1 MAKKAEQ
8 VPVKV
13 SGEVSKHPWLDLR
26 REIDDVFDRFSRGWQ
41 TPRWPAWDMFK
52 DFDVPFARA
61 SSLPQVDVSET
72 NSAYEVSAELPGV
85 EEKDMDVSISDGML
99 VIKGEKRDER
109 EKKAKDYHLTERSY
123 GEFRRSFRVPD
134 NVEPDKITASF
145 SKGVLKVSLPKSK
158 KTTSKERSIPVKDA

>member
-1 MAKKAEQ
+1 MAKKADK
-8 VPVKV
+8 VPVKA
-13 SGEVSKHPWLDLR
+13 SSEVTKHPWLDLR
-26 REIDDVFDRFSRGWQ
+26 REVDDVFDRFSRGWG

-72 NSAYEVSAELPGV
+72 SSAYEVSAELPGV

>member
-1 MAKKAEQ
+1 VAKKAEQ
-8 VPVKV
+8 VPVKA
-13 SGEVSKHPWLDLR
+13 SSEVTKHPWLDLR
-26 REIDDVFDRFSRGWQ
+26 REVDEVFDRFSRGWG

>member
-1 MAKKAEQ
+1 VAKKAGQ
-8 VPVKV
+8 VPVKA
-13 SGEVSKHPWLDLR
+13 SSEVTKHPWLDLR
-26 REIDDVFDRFSRGWQ
+26 REVDEVFDRFSRGWG